1 MAPNDIYVNR
11 EQSEKTRDPG
21 TLTQTGI
28 DRAFRNNQRRS
39 KLVYTYGMDI
49 KITILNGKNSKQLE
63 VTETKAPSAEIV
75 RATSVERSCELSLRP
90 SIERST
96 HSRNSGATWR
106 RPRWQG

>member
-1 MAPNDIYVNR
+1 M
-11 EQSEKTRDPG
+11 
-21 TLTQTGI
+21 
-28 DRAFRNNQRRS
+28 RAFVDHLLNGNVGKGLELKYS
-39 KLVYTYGMDI
+39 SLYGMDI

-106 RPRWQG
+106 RPRW